1 MHDGGTQLC
10 GNYKIITIP
19 AGLKEEE
26 MEAEIQLEADYYIFY
41 FYALEEV
48 SLDFDVL
55 GPTRGNFA
63 TVDVLLGCV
72 SLRKPRI

>member
-1 MHDGGTQLC
+1 
-10 GNYKIITIP
+10 
-19 AGLKEEE
+19 

-48 SLDFDVL
+48 SLDFEVL